1 MNFWNMRFYKNVR
14 DALETIDI
22 LCDDNNNNNIDDD
35 NRKENTDCA
44 PRKLQRWDARL
55 DIHTE

>member
-1 MNFWNMRFYKNVR
+1 MRFYKNVR

-44 PRKLQRWDARL
+44 PRKLQR
-55 DIHTE
+55 